1 MQKNKHY
8 SAMKRN
14 KIGAFV
20 EMWVDL
26 ESESHTEW
34 RQKEKNKYCILTHI
48 CGIYKNGTDDLICK
62 AEIET
67 QV

>member
-1 MQKNKHY
+1 MPRGTYNTMMLMQKNKHY

-26 ESESHTEW
+26 ESEGHTE
-34 RQKEKNKYCILTHI
+34 
-48 CGIYKNGTDDLICK
+48 
-62 AEIET
+62 
-67 QV
+67 